1 MASAGTAEVPHYTV
15 SLDGLGCSYSSR
27 GQRPLEAIMS
37 RLGEGIPFPAA
48 PEEEIELTSPA
59 YGAPGSGETERQKA
73 LRQQRINRILGV
85 TREVVTIG
93 ATVVGAIA
101 GIKGLRAP
109 KTPPARH

>member
-1 MASAGTAEVPHYTV
+1 
-15 SLDGLGCSYSSR
+15 
-27 GQRPLEAIMS
+27 MS